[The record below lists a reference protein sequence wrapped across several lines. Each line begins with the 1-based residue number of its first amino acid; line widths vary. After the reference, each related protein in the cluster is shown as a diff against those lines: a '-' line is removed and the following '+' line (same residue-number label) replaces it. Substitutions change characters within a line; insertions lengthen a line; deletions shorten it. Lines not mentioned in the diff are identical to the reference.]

1 MTLTRTVLL
10 VDDDD
15 DVRELI
21 RMALERAGHTVIEAA
36 TSDEALT
43 RFATDGGRIDLLLTD
58 VAMPGGTGP
67 NLYRR
72 LSATQPAL
80 PVLFMSGCPDHDG
93 IDGAALI
100 EKPFTMTTLVAQ
112 VSRVACGEPP
122 MTGAVSHPIRHA
134 ARALR
139 NRA

>member
-1 MTLTRTVLL
+1 MTPTRTVLL
-10 VDDDD
+10 VDDED

-36 TSDEALT
+36 TADEAVT

-80 PVLFMSGCPDHDG
+80 PVLFMSGYPEHDG

-100 EKPFTMTTLVAQ
+100 EKPFTMTTLVAH
-112 VSRVACGEPP
+112 VSRVARGVSSPA
-122 MTGAVSHPIRHA
+122 GAVSHSVQNA
-134 ARALR
+134 
-139 NRA
+139 